1 MESFE
6 IPNTDGLSAEEAGQE
21 INKITAEGMEHP
33 YMDGNHPQHSDMV
46 TAVTRLNEIKFA
58 DADELEPL
66 ERGMQDGLDAKVT
79 KQNDLAVEALKE
91 MDLLTDLGFDRADVP
106 DDIPEFQVSSLRA
119 QRLAATGD
127 YDSLVE
133 QIGTDAVE
141 LRRFDIPVSEA
152 VVGALK
158 TLLTD
163 TGMDA
168 AAKQEIAELAVGQLH
183 ASKQA
188 LHELKKS
195 KGMIL

>member
-1 MESFE
+1 MDSFE

-58 DADELEPL
+58 DADVLTPL
-66 ERGMQDGLDAKVT
+66 ERGMQDGLDAKET

-91 MDLLTDLGFDRADVP
+91 MDALVDLGFERADVP
-106 DDIPEFQVSSLRA
+106 GDIPEYRVSSLKM
-119 QRLAATGD
+119 QRMAATGD
-127 YDSLVE
+127 YDGLVG
-133 QIGTDAVE
+133 QIGTDAAE
-141 LRRFDIPVSEA
+141 LRRSDIPVSEA

-158 TLLTD
+158 TLLMD

-168 AAKQEIAELAVGQLH
+168 AAKQEIAELAVGQIH
-183 ASKQA
+183 ASKEA
-188 LHELKKS
+188 LYELKKS